1 MRIITATAFSVVA
14 VLAWR
19 TASSS
24 AHDPITTKV
33 TFNKEIARILQR
45 SCWGC
50 HAPGQIKSDI
60 SLTTYEEARP
70 WAKAI
75 KEEVLER
82 RMPPY
87 QAVKGYGV
95 FKHDYLLPQR
105 DIEII
110 VSWVEGGAP
119 RGNVND
125 YPKPKDIWMLG
136 KPDVILQ
143 PELEAEI
150 TKQEEI
156 RCYSLPT
163 NFTEDRWVN
172 AFDFVPGN
180 AAIVYRAAFSLET
193 PTNKTACDINAVNA
207 ETLGSWQPNQAPL
220 EFPHDTARR
229 LPADAHIK
237 LIVHYR
243 QANEADKQTDRS
255 QLGLYFA
262 HTPQPKALRNVWL
275 KPLATT
281 LPVSDKP
288 VRVTATQTMM
298 AATEAVAI
306 RPLLFP
312 YGDSLQAT
320 AYYPDGASAVLLLV
334 KDFRF
339 AWQPLY
345 VFRQPVTLPKGTR
358 LEVTTYLNN
367 SEDNPRNPHDP
378 AQKITFAEP
387 VCELLTT
394 VTAPSVGQKQ
404 QAVSESA
411 KR

>member
-1 MRIITATAFSVVA
+1 MKRYVLIAFIFL
-14 VLAWR
+14 LASFH
-19 TASSS
+19 TSS

-50 HAPGQIKSDI
+50 HAPGQVRGDI
-60 SLTTYEEARP
+60 ALTTYEEARP

-87 QAVKGYGV
+87 QAVKGYGL

-105 DIEII
+105 DLELII
-110 VSWVEGGAP
+110 SWVEGGAP

-125 YPKPKDIWMLG
+125 YPKPKEAWALG
-136 KPDVILQ
+136 KPDALLQ
-143 PELEAEI
+143 ADAPAEI
-150 TKQEEI
+150 NKAEEV

-163 NFTEDRWVN
+163 NFTEDRWIN

-180 AAIVYRAAFSLET
+180 AAIVQRAAYLIET
-193 PTNKTACDINAVNA
+193 PANKAACNIN
-207 ETLGSWQPNQAPL
+207 TISPDLLGTWQPNEAPL
-220 EFPHDTARR
+220 QFPHDTARR
-229 LPADAHIK
+229 VPAGATIK

-243 QANEADKQTDRS
+243 QMNPDDKATDQS
-255 QLGLYFA
+255 QLGLYFS
-262 HTPQPKALRNVWL
+262 HESRPRALRTLWI

-288 VRVTATQTMM
+288 QRVTATQTI
-298 AATEAVAI
+298 TTPTQAVAI

-312 YGDSLQAT
+312 FGTSLQAT
-320 AYYPDGASAVLLLV
+320 AYFPNGTSEVLIWA
-334 KDFRF
+334 KDYRF

-345 VFRQPVTLPKGTR
+345 VFRQPVALPKGTR
-358 LEVTTYLNN
+358 LEVTAYFDN
-367 SEDNPRNPHDP
+367 SENDSRNLAEANKPVLFNKALCELVTANQPRN
-378 AQKITFAEP
+378 ATNQ
-387 VCELLTT
+387 
-394 VTAPSVGQKQ
+394 
-404 QAVSESA
+404 
-411 KR
+411 